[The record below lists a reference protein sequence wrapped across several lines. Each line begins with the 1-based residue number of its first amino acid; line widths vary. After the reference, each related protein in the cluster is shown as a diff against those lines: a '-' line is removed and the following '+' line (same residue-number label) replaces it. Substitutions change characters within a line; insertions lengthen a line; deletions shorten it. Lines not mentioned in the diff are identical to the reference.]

1 MWVAS
6 PNQIQIT
13 FMNQVTVT
21 VTATQPQR
29 KNINDM
35 KTFIPVPV
43 PCLSLYCHFPCY
55 QASQQTFSDDW
66 KDSKWF
72 ILPSMSPIML
82 SSICFGPT
90 MNIDPSIVNE
100 WFCTA
105 LGSTKPSNSSEL
117 ATVSEM
123 TLSMLIGGTFR
134 NVQKN
139 KHEKNY
145 GIVTD
150 DSWHTKC

>member
-1 MWVAS
+1 MCGL
-6 PNQIQIT
+6 
-13 FMNQVTVT
+13 QVLIKFKLHSWIKSQSQS
-21 VTATQPQR
+21 QPHSH
-29 KNINDM
+29 KE
-35 KTFIPVPV
+35 KTSMTWKHSSL
-43 PCLSLYCHFPCY
+43 CLCRACHFPCY

-105 LGSTKPSNSSEL
+105 LGSTKPSNPSEL